1 MSFLTCPSRLV
12 SVAAILLIVAFS
24 PQSTAQDR
32 LGNLTAGQVWDRVM
46 AVNRLWLLPTA
57 GCRSYVATSV
67 PVNLNVDVR
76 EKVDRVWVCGRNARW
91 EMGIRKSA
99 EHDFHTAV
107 ILVVRGEQEEYLKG
121 ARPNH
126 FRGQPS
132 NGVAHFVQG
141 ITWESSLHVIA
152 RHGLPE
158 NSKIISQKD
167 IPGGRVLELQADV
180 GREGGSCMGLGLNNE
195 YLQFGHNTAPS
206 EGVRIHI
213 KTPEFIP
220 IKEEYL
226 ESDETME
233 FGADYF
239 EIGDQRAPK
248 TVRYLSE
255 LDDGTAWVIEANF
268 QRIGDHW
275 LLKEA
280 KNIHGGVT
288 IAKMTVSEFSTGP
301 IEPSLFAFTSP

>member
-1 MSFLTCPSRLV
+1 VSLLTCFSRRA
-12 SVAAILLIVAFS
+12 SVAAILLIVAS
-24 PQSTAQDR
+24 SRQSTAQDG
-32 LGNLTAGQVWDRVM
+32 LENLTAGQVWDRVM

-57 GCRSYVATSV
+57 NCRSYVATSV

-107 ILVVRGEQEEYLKG
+107 ILVVRAEQEEYLKG

-132 NGVAHFVQG
+132 NGVADFVQG
-141 ITWESSLHVIA
+141 IDWESSLHVIA
-152 RHGLPE
+152 RRGLPE

-167 IPGGRVLELQADV
+167 VPGGRVLELQADL
-180 GREGGSCMGLGLNNE
+180 GREGGSCMGVGLNNE
-195 YLQFGHNTAPS
+195 YLEFGHNGARFKV
-206 EGVRIHI
+206 VRIHI

-226 ESDETME
+226 GSDETME
-233 FGADYF
+233 FGTDYF

-248 TVRYLSE
+248 NVRYVSK

-288 IAKMTVSEFSTGP
+288 SAKMTVSEFSTGP